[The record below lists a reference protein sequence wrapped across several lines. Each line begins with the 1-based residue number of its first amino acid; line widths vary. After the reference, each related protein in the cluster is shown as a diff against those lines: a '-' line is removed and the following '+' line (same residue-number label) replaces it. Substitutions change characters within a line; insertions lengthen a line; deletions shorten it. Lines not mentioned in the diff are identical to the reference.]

1 MPSEVRTGYIK
12 VYRKVQDTTVF
23 KDARAWQLFS
33 FCLLSA
39 KFKKDKDLDIGEFK
53 TTQKD
58 IADALN
64 TTRQSVSKFLE
75 ILKKENCID
84 YYTSN
89 KDTIIRVL
97 NFKKYQSKKDD

>member
-1 MPSEVRTGYIK
+1 MPKEVKTGYVK
-12 VYRKVQDTTVF
+12 VYRKVQETEVF

-33 FCLLSA
+33 FCLLNV
-39 KFKKDKDLDIGEFK
+39 KFKKDRDLDIGEFK

-75 ILKKENCID
+75 ILKNNGCID

-97 NFKKYQSKKDD
+97 NFKKYQS